1 MSRYFID
8 RPIFATV
15 IALFLSLIGLIA
27 LTQLP
32 VAQYPTVAP
41 PSINITVRY
50 PGASAQVMDETV
62 ISVIESEINGADNL
76 IYMTSVSQVD
86 GSAEIMVTFAPG
98 TDPDIAQVDIQN
110 RLARAE
116 PRLPQ
121 AVTQQGISVAKASSD
136 ILMIVTLS
144 STNER
149 IDRFALGDYAQR
161 NILPE
166 LQRADGVGE
175 TRLFGAQQAM
185 RVWLDIPA
193 LVSHKLAVSDITSAI
208 RQQNAQ
214 VSSGIVG
221 DLPAIKGQQIASTLT
236 VTGQLG
242 TVEEFGNI
250 ILRANADGSTLRL
263 RDVARVEV
271 GGQSYSVSA
280 RKDGGEVIGM
290 AIQPSP
296 SSNAVSTVKDVRERL
311 QRLEQYFPEGVQY
324 DIPIDASE
332 FVAISIKK
340 VFFTLIEAMV
350 LVFLVIYLFLQNMR
364 YTLIPSIVVPVSLL
378 GTCAILL
385 AAGFSLNVLTMFAM
399 VLAIGILVDDAI
411 VVLENV
417 ERIMEEEGLPP
428 KEATIKAM
436 KQITGAIVGIS
447 LVLVT
452 VFLPMAFFGGSVG
465 NIYRQFSITLSVS
478 VLFSALLAL
487 TLTPAMCATILKP
500 VTRGGQLQ
508 KKGFFGWFNRSF
520 DRSTRKYQGWVQN
533 VLSHSGRY
541 LLVYVLIVGLAGL
554 LMVRLPTAFLPD
566 EDQGRI
572 FTITQLPPG
581 ASAERSTEVAKKIE
595 HYFAEQPEVENVIS
609 IIGTNFF
616 GAGQNMVNTFIN
628 LKDWGERPGEQN
640 SADALAGRAFMALM
654 PMREAFS
661 VSINLPPIPALG
673 NGTGFSVRL
682 QDRGGIGY
690 EALKEARNQFLGLA
704 SQSPVLRN
712 VRVEGVEDAPQLRMN
727 IDREKAY
734 ALGVG
739 FDEINT
745 LLSAALGSA
754 YVNDYPDRGR
764 MKRVIV
770 QADTPYRMQGDDI
783 LQLQLRNQHGEML
796 PLATFADIEWV
807 SGPMQMIRYNGYV
820 AFRISGEAAPGY
832 STGQAMQ
839 AIEDIMQQMP
849 AGVGHEWTG
858 ISREERLSGSQAPLL
873 LGLSLLV
880 VFLFLAALYESWS
893 IPFSVILVV
902 PLGVIGS
909 LIAAN
914 IMGMPNDVYFKVGLI
929 AIIGLSSRNAI
940 LIIEFAKDLQ
950 AQGYELVEATM
961 IAAKQRLRPILMTS
975 FAFIMGVVPLAIA
988 TGAGSAAQRAIG
1000 TGVMGGMISTTI
1012 LSIFLVPLFFVVVRR
1027 VFKGSARQQA
1037 LYHEEAEARGFN
1049 HPGDVPEQQP

>member
-1 MSRYFID
+1 MSRFFID

-15 IALFLSLIGLIA
+15 IALFLTLAGLIA
-27 LTQLP
+27 LQQLP

-41 PSINITVRY
+41 PSINITVNY
-50 PGASAQVMDETV
+50 PGASAQTVDETV
-62 ISVIESEINGADNL
+62 VSVIESEINGADNM
-76 IYMTSVSQVD
+76 IYMTSVSQVN

-98 TDPDIAQVDIQN
+98 TDADIAQVDIQN

-121 AVTQQGISVAKASSD
+121 SVVQQGIRVAKATSD

-144 STNER
+144 STNDQ
-149 IDRFALGDYAQR
+149 IDRFALGDYAER

-166 LQRADGVGE
+166 LQRANGVGE

-193 LVSHKLAVSDITSAI
+193 LVNHELAVSDISAAI
-208 RQQNAQ
+208 RSQNAQ

-221 DLPAIKGQQIASTLT
+221 ALPAVEGQQIASTLT

-242 TVEEFGNI
+242 SVEEFENI
-250 ILRANADGSTLRL
+250 VLRANEDGSTLRL
-263 RDVARVEV
+263 KDVARVEV
-271 GGQSYSVSA
+271 GGQAYAVSA

-290 AIQPSP
+290 AVQPAP
-296 SSNAVSTVKDVRERL
+296 SSNAVDTVKDVRARL
-311 QRLEQYFPEGVQY
+311 KRLEQYFPEGVEY
-324 DIPIDASE
+324 DVPIDASE

-340 VFFTLIEAMV
+340 VFFTLLEAMV
-350 LVFLVIYLFLQNMR
+350 LVFLVIYLFLQNVR
-364 YTLIPSIVVPVSLL
+364 YTLIPSVVVPVSLL
-378 GTCAILL
+378 GTCTILL
-385 AAGFSLNVLTMFAM
+385 ATGFSLNVLTMFAM

-478 VLFSALLAL
+478 VLFSAFLAL

-500 VTRGGQLQ
+500 VSKGGQLQ

-520 DRSTRKYQGWVQN
+520 ESNSNRYQGWVRHI
-533 VLSHSGRY
+533 VTHIGRY
-541 LLVYVLIVGLAGL
+541 LMLYVLIIVMAAF
-554 LMVRLPTAFLPD
+554 LMLRLPTAFLPD

-595 HYFAEQPEVENVIS
+595 DYYAQQPEVKNVIS

-616 GAGQNMVNTFIN
+616 GAGQNMVNTFVN
-628 LKDWGERPGEQN
+628 LKDWDEREGEEH
-640 SADALAGRAFMALM
+640 SADALAQRAFMAFM

-690 EALKEARNQFLGLA
+690 DDLKEARNQFLGMA
-704 SQSPVLRN
+704 NESPVLRN
-712 VRVEGVEDAPQLRMN
+712 VRVEGVEDAPQLKLS
-727 IDREKAY
+727 IDREKAF
-734 ALGVG
+734 AMGVG
-739 FDEINT
+739 FDDINQ
-745 LLSAALGSA
+745 LLSASLGSS

-764 MKRVIV
+764 MKRVVI
-770 QADTPYRMQGDDI
+770 QADAPYRMQPDDI
-783 LQLQLRNQHGEML
+783 LKLQLRNESGEMV
-796 PLATFADIEWV
+796 PLSTFADIDWV

-820 AFRISGEAAPGY
+820 AFRISGEAAPGF
-832 STGQAMQ
+832 STGQAM
-839 AIEDIMQQMP
+839 EEVEKIMQQMP

-858 ISREERLSGSQAPLL
+858 MSREERLAGSQAPLL
-873 LGLSLLV
+873 LALSLLI
-880 VFLFLAALYESWS
+880 VFLFLSALYESWS

-909 LIAAN
+909 LLAAN
-914 IMGMPNDVYFKVGLI
+914 VTGMPNDVYFKVGLI

-950 AQGYELVEATM
+950 AQGHELVEATM
-961 IAAKQRLRPILMTS
+961 IAARQRLRPILMTS
-975 FAFIMGVVPLAIA
+975 FAFIMGVLPLATA
-988 TGAGSAAQRAIG
+988 SGAGSAAQRAIG
-1000 TGVMGGMISTTI
+1000 AGVMGGMLSTTV
-1012 LSIFLVPLFFVVVRR
+1012 LSIFMVPLFFVAVRS

-1037 LYHEEAEARGFN
+1037 FYQHEAEAHGL
-1049 HPGDVPEQQP
+1049 DVQHDSDNRAD